1 MPARGT
7 RNTGVRVL
15 VAFEDD
21 YRAYREVIAA
31 GLRIHHD
38 QYEVATSTVEALAEQ
53 IERFCPD
60 VVIGGGAEDGGAE
73 DAEVAGVLCWIELTV
88 VPTELTKVRLGE
100 CRWEMTNPQLETLVG
115 IIEKA
120 DQAQSAVNPKP
131 TRARPRLPMPTDE
144 VRAPS
149 SSVPSPARTSNT
161 RSLREP

>member
-1 MPARGT
+1 M
-7 RNTGVRVL
+7 RVL
-15 VAFEDD
+15 VAFEDN

-53 IERFCPD
+53 IERYCPD
-60 VVIGGGAEDGGAE
+60 VVICGGAE

-88 VPTELTKVRLGE
+88 VPTELTKIRLGE

-149 SSVPSPARTSNT
+149 SSVPSQPRTSIT
-161 RSLREP
+161 RSLREQ